1 MVKNAA
7 YLPEAIRVIISSAF
21 SSALWLEDLPELR
34 YDCHAGGNFQG
45 IITNE
50 AGLGSVPMAAA
61 SARTISPVRQ
71 GLVSM
76 TGTFWDTVVMCAI
89 TGITIVS
96 SMLKNP
102 AKYYHAPQDRLCF
115 IAFSE
120 LPVNGDMILSISLV
134 LFAFATIIG
143 WNYYGECAV
152 QYLWGEGGIQ
162 NYRILYLFAV
172 YLGAVMSLELV
183 WGISDLFNSF
193 MAIPN
198 ILCVWMLRK
207 TVIRETKV

>member
-1 MVKNAA
+1 MC
-7 YLPEAIRVIISSAF
+7 IR
-21 SSALWLEDLPELR
+21 DR
-34 YDCHAGGNFQG
+34 
-45 IITNE
+45 
-50 AGLGSVPMAAA
+50 
-61 SARTISPVRQ
+61 
-71 GLVSM
+71 
-76 TGTFWDTVVMCAI
+76 
-89 TGITIVS
+89 
-96 SMLKNP
+96 
-102 AKYYHAPQDRLCF
+102 DRLCF

-120 LPVNGDMILSISLV
+120 LPVRGDMILSISLV

-152 QYLWGEGGIQ
+152 QYLWGEQGIQ

-198 ILCVWMLRK
+198 IICIWWLRQ
-207 TVIRETKV
+207 VIIKETRAEG